1 MDMEEQRTVRIFRNG
16 RNQAIRIP
24 RGFELDSD
32 EAVLRREGDHLVL
45 EPVRRKGLLA
55 VLDGLEDLD
64 ESFPDMDGELPP
76 NDPVE
81 L

>member
-1 MDMEEQRTVRIFRNG
+1 MEEERTVQVFRNG

-24 RGFELDSD
+24 RGFELDCD
-32 EAVLRREGDHLVL
+32 EAVLRREGDYLIL
-45 EPVRRKGLLA
+45 EPVRQRKGLLA
-55 VLDGLEDLD
+55 VLDRLEDLD
-64 ESFPDMDGELPP
+64 ESFPDVKAGLPP

>member
-1 MDMEEQRTVRIFRNG
+1 MEEKRTVRIFRNG
-16 RNQAIRIP
+16 RNQAVRIP

-32 EAVLRREGDHLVL
+32 EAVLRREGDCLIL
-45 EPVRRKGLLA
+45 EPVRRKGLIA
-55 VLDGLEDLD
+55 TLDGLEDLD
-64 ESFPDMDGELPP
+64 ESFPDVDAELPP

>member
-1 MDMEEQRTVRIFRNG
+1 MVEERTVRIFRNG

-32 EAVLRREGDHLVL
+32 EAVLRREGDCLIL
-45 EPVRRKGLLA
+45 EPARRKGLIA

-64 ESFPDMDGELPP
+64 ASFPDVDAELPP